1 MADRTD
7 GTEGETAVTG
17 DDLKH
22 MQDGFL
28 DAAKKIIRTG
38 RVRPVSFIVTMH
50 HHLDKLAGTG
60 WGVEFIDFKSC
71 LRDDN
76 NDKIAVLILDMLLDW
91 KRLYFALIE
100 LMPKA
105 GPVLEPMLDLANQ
118 ARVDDPYMRVMR
130 PFLAHMQMEEK
141 DIVAGVVQQICG
153 KLDAFASIVQSEA
166 WMRHIDTA
174 TETVDEIYKNSPG
187 GLGGDQKSV
196 EVIVSMMETYEFSRM
211 VTVPIV
217 RSEKKSAQKRDGGKV
232 TGFGGHVEHV
242 VPFDEK
248 GTGGRFDRMLKPL
261 SVAS

>member
-1 MADRTD
+1 M
-7 GTEGETAVTG
+7 TG

-28 DAAKKIIRTG
+28 DGAKKIIRGG
-38 RVRPVSFIVTMH
+38 RLRPVSFIVTMH

-76 NDKIAVLILDMLLDW
+76 NDKSAVLILDMLLEW

-118 ARVDDPYMRVMR
+118 AQVDDPYMRVMR

-141 DIVAGVVQQICG
+141 DIVAGVVQQLCG

-166 WMRHIDTA
+166 WARHIDTT
-174 TETVDEIYKNSPG
+174 TETVDEIYKNSPE
-187 GLGGDQKSV
+187 GLGQDKKSV
-196 EVIVSMMETYEFSRM
+196 EVIVSTMETYEFTRM
-211 VTVPIV
+211 ITVPV
-217 RSEKKSAQKRDGGKV
+217 LRDQKKSAHKRDGGKV
-232 TGFGGHVEHV
+232 TGFGEAAEYV

-248 GTGGRFDRMLKPL
+248 GTVGRFDRMLKPL